1 MRISALLILL
11 SLTAA
16 SGFAAEPQPLPPSQ
30 SPNLTVLRDGS
41 AVDSASLLRP
51 DSADGSCF
59 KLRTYVMK
67 REGIGDST
75 RLAKYYTCQKASKYG
90 VKRAVNGPA
99 SEDHAAK

>member
-1 MRISALLILL
+1 MRIWALLIMF
-11 SLTAA
+11 SLIAA
-16 SGFAAEPQPLPPSQ
+16 SGFAEERQPQPPSQ
-30 SPNLTVLRDGS
+30 SSNLTSLRDGA

-90 VKRAVNGPA
+90 VKRAGSGPA
-99 SEDHAAK
+99 SGDHASK